1 MKEMRITVLVVGAI
15 LAAVVLSNALYTVAE
30 TEQVIVTQFG
40 KPVGRP
46 ITTPGL
52 KLKMPFTQTVQRF
65 EKRFMEWDGD
75 PNQIPTKDKRFI
87 WVDSYAR
94 WRITDPL
101 LFFQRLRDERGAQS
115 RLDDILDGETRN
127 TIAKNELIDLVR
139 STNRPF
145 VVAEDVA
152 ELSQPEAA
160 EKVAHGR
167 DKLTQEVLQNARRRT
182 GDLGIEILDFRIKQI
197 NYVEAV
203 RQEVYAR
210 MISERKRIAELYRSE
225 GAGEAARIAGEK
237 ERQLRV
243 VESEAYRQ
251 AQEIRGKADAQAAD
265 IYAAAYNRD
274 PDFYRFLKSMNTLR
288 ESIDPD
294 TTLILST
301 DSELLRYLNSA
312 KSASHAPARYR
323 AGASVAG
330 PWSLVQ
336 GCDVVAAPARVR
348 RHEHA
353 AFFRAGALPDGLV
366 PRSGDGRKHGRGSDL
381 DCSEGVE
388 RRPVGLLDA
397 CRHLQG
403 AACRGRRRGG
413 RGSGLLLRAGTGRRD
428 AGQRRPLDRPV
439 PAREGER
446 GAGQA
451 DLEQGRRD
459 FRHDRDDRGDL
470 LLRDAGRRHDAEAG
484 VGPPRRHRRRAAG
497 PRLFQDGRPEE
508 DGRRG
513 DAGLRRVPE
522 DPEEGLSPRGSPHPV
537 GRRERVGAGAALHA
551 VVGIRREVL
560 QHFPDGLGL
569 GARLLRPLLGRPE
582 LPFSVRIAARSA
594 RWTSRTAAAAFL
606 PASTPGW
613 W

>member
-1 MKEMRITVLVVGAI
+1 MKEIRITVLVVGAI
-15 LAAVVLSNALYTVAE
+15 LAAVVLSNAVYTVNE

-152 ELSQPEAA
+152 DLSQPEAA
-160 EKVAHGR
+160 EKVEHGR

-288 ESIDPD
+288 ESIDPE

-312 KSASHAPARYR
+312 K
-323 AGASVAG
+323 
-330 PWSLVQ
+330 
-336 GCDVVAAPARVR
+336 
-348 RHEHA
+348 
-353 AFFRAGALPDGLV
+353 
-366 PRSGDGRKHGRGSDL
+366 
-381 DCSEGVE
+381 
-388 RRPVGLLDA
+388 
-397 CRHLQG
+397 
-403 AACRGRRRGG
+403 
-413 RGSGLLLRAGTGRRD
+413 
-428 AGQRRPLDRPV
+428 
-439 PAREGER
+439 
-446 GAGQA
+446 
-451 DLEQGRRD
+451 
-459 FRHDRDDRGDL
+459 
-470 LLRDAGRRHDAEAG
+470 
-484 VGPPRRHRRRAAG
+484 
-497 PRLFQDGRPEE
+497 
-508 DGRRG
+508 
-513 DAGLRRVPE
+513 
-522 DPEEGLSPRGSPHPV
+522 
-537 GRRERVGAGAALHA
+537 
-551 VVGIRREVL
+551 
-560 QHFPDGLGL
+560 
-569 GARLLRPLLGRPE
+569 
-582 LPFSVRIAARSA
+582 
-594 RWTSRTAAAAFL
+594 
-606 PASTPGW
+606 
-613 W
+613 